1 MILRSLLFY
10 IFILFTIS
18 RKVYSCG
25 TSPNL
30 SSQLSLTPIT
40 HGISRMN
47 SAIMRGASLL
57 KGDYDEFEAI
67 DDDPIPEGED
77 NMFSEN
83 AKKDNIPE
91 SEVEVTT
98 ISSFKQ
104 TPINYTILKDEL
116 EMINRTKSLINLFE
130 EKARNL
136 YENAEKSIEINK
148 DLLKNNCSE
157 YNSQVLNK
165 ATTSSSEINNKTT
178 LEKSFINGKDIK
190 KMTEEEWEKERARQR
205 LEEEKLIEERTRE
218 FANERM
224 MTERRKNINT
234 KIDNEE
240 SSGMEDT
247 ELVSTTLLPTTLLN
261 IKTSRSTKIP
271 KKDHNQERCNDG
283 YVIAITNKPYS
294 ELLVPLHRAE
304 MSSELRS
311 LESYVKR
318 KLISWGQYT
327 SYPMNYKGFFSQKY
341 VMKNPKECKG
351 LEKFTKKA
359 VSYGIFMEA
368 GIFQCKCGALKTI
381 SKVH

>member
-1 MILRSLLFY
+1 
-10 IFILFTIS
+10 
-18 RKVYSCG
+18 
-25 TSPNL
+25 
-30 SSQLSLTPIT
+30 
-40 HGISRMN
+40 
-47 SAIMRGASLL
+47 
-57 KGDYDEFEAI
+57 
-67 DDDPIPEGED
+67 
-77 NMFSEN
+77 MFSEN

-98 ISSFKQ
+98 ISVFKQ
-104 TPINYTILKDEL
+104 TSINYTILKDEL

-136 YENAEKSIEINK
+136 YESAERNIEINK
-148 DLLKNNCSE
+148 YLLKDNCSE
-157 YNSQVLNK
+157 YNLQVLNK
-165 ATTSSSEINNKTT
+165 TTTPSSEIKNKTT

-190 KMTEEEWEKERARQR
+190 KLTEEEWEKERARQR

-224 MTERRKNINT
+224 MAEGRKNINT

-247 ELVSTTLLPTTLLN
+247 QLISTTPLSTTLFNT
-261 IKTSRSTKIP
+261 KSSKSTKIP
-271 KKDHNQERCNDG
+271 RKYHNPERCNDG

-294 ELLVPLHRAE
+294 EILVPLHRAE
-304 MSSELRS
+304 MSSEVSLYIKNILIIFFQLRS

-368 GIFQCKCGALKTI
+368 GIFQCKCGTIKTI